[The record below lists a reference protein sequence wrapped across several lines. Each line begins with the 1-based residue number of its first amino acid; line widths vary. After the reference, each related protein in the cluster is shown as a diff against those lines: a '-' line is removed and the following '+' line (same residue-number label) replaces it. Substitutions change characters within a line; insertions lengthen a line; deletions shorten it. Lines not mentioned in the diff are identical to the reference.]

1 MSNWRTKDIEA
12 LKKREFKK
20 VVIPAPTANQL
31 TQYALKVLSF
41 KGWHVWRQN
50 QASVWDPT
58 KKVFRRNSST
68 PGISDVIGFNRST
81 GQFIAVEV
89 KVGRDKLRPEQEQFL
104 ADVAKAGG
112 VAAVVRSANDVDKI

>member
-1 MSNWRTKDIEA
+1 MKTA
-12 LKKREFKK
+12 
-20 VVIPAPTANQL
+20 VQQPTANQL

-50 QASVWDPT
+50 SSGLWDPT

-68 PGISDVIGFNRST
+68 PGISDIIGFNRST

-89 KVGRDKLRPEQEQFL
+89 KVGRDKLRPEQERFL

-112 VAAVVRSANDVDKI
+112 VAAVVRSADDVDKI

>member
-20 VVIPAPTANQL
+20 VVIPGLTANQL

-50 QASVWDPT
+50 NGGMFDPT
-58 KKVFRRNSST
+58 KKVFRRGSST

-89 KVGRDKLRPEQEQFL
+89 KVGRDKLRPEQERFL
-104 ADVAKAGG
+104 ADVEKAGG
-112 VAAVVRSANDVDKI
+112 VAAVVRTLNDVDKI